1 MKYIKR
7 SFINAVKYRKLKG
20 VALIL
25 TWVLPVVM
33 LINDGMKIKYT
44 GIKFELW
51 AIPCLGV
58 VLLIYYK
65 KLRQWLREVR
75 IAKRAGGF
83 PIGPL
88 WHLINTIMSVGTL
101 YIIYCVFKVLTN
113 ISNNIIDYLLV
124 CMACLI
130 LGGLCN
136 IIDSIGQL
144 SRMEEEKDEE
154 KQIKN

>member
-7 SFINAVKYRKLKG
+7 SFMNAIKYRKLKG

-25 TWVLPVVM
+25 TWILPVVM
-33 LINDGMKIKYT
+33 LINDGMKLKYT

-58 VLLIYYK
+58 VLLIFYK
-65 KLRQWLREVR
+65 KLKKMLHNTLIIKGARGIPL
-75 IAKRAGGF
+75 G
-83 PIGPL
+83 PI
-88 WHLINTIMSVGTL
+88 WHLINTVMSVGTL

-136 IIDSIGQL
+136 IIDSVGQL
-144 SRMEEEKDEE
+144 SRMEEERNE
-154 KQIKN
+154 K